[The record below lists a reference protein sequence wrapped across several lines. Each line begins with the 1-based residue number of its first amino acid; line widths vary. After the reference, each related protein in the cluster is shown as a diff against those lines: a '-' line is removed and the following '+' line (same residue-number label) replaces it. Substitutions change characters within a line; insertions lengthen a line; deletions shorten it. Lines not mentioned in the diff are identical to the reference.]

1 MVVEVETADY
11 TISKCITGHTIN
23 FGMRQ
28 VITLNLSIDENCDII
43 SKENTPKS
51 VTYNI
56 LDQSTS
62 ADAPFDFQ
70 YEGDV
75 TGKVSQYDAAI
86 LTICGCEKYSITDIV
101 LNVKAGKS
109 SAKAQYSIEFNDKKY
124 SNIVSK
130 YSTTAYTPLA
140 LLDAPIPLGTDSI
153 TITFYSQSG
162 AWYLESLTL
171 TY

>member
-11 TISKCITGHTIN
+11 IISKCITGRTIN

-28 VITLNLSIDENCDII
+28 VVTLNLSIDENCDII
-43 SKENTPKS
+43 SKENTPRS

-62 ADAPFDFQ
+62 ANVPFEIK
-70 YEGDV
+70 YEGDL
-75 TGKVSQYDAAI
+75 TGKISQYKAII
-86 LTICGCEKYSITDIV
+86 LTICGCEKYTITDLV

-109 SAKAQYSIEFNDKKY
+109 SSKAQYSIEFNDEKY

-130 YSTTAYTPLA
+130 YSTEAYTPLA
-140 LLDAPIPLGTDSI
+140 LLDAPIPLGIDSI
-153 TITFYSQSG
+153 TITFYSLSG
-162 AWYLESLTL
+162 TWYADSFTI